1 VNEHALPTVGAAWP
15 GWLAGHGLDPAAFGV
30 AYLFFLINAVLA
42 AAVFVAARRLL
53 VISPNVGTRDYGSF
67 VSALLTALVVATV
80 LDNELSPVPPVLPYA
95 ALPHLSVLLAMH
107 LWIYYRQTPWL
118 VALGGA
124 SAVGALVTLGA
135 VALAGFPLGPA
146 HGLSALLLAALL
158 VMLWWR
164 SVATRRS
171 YANAR
176 SIYAASKEH
185 AEQAAAAQAPWLG
198 LPQWVALVGASL
210 AVGVLNAVLR
220 GSMITDVPA
229 ATVALESVTLLAITA
244 LVVAIPALSYWLA
257 RRSWMPGLTR
267 FVWLVWLVVG
277 FAFTYGNFL
286 VSLDAV

>member
-1 VNEHALPTVGAAWP
+1 MNEHALSAVGAAWP
-15 GWLAGHGLDPAAFGV
+15 GWLTEHGLDPAAFGA
-30 AYLFFLINAVLA
+30 AYFFFLMNAVLA
-42 AAVFVAARRLL
+42 TALFVAARRLL
-53 VISPNVGTRDYGSF
+53 VVSPNAGTRDYGSF
-67 VSALLTALVVATV
+67 VSALLTALAVATV

-95 ALPHLSVLLAMH
+95 ALPHLLVLLAMH

-124 SAVGALVTLGA
+124 SAVGALATLGVA
-135 VALAGFPLGPA
+135 ALAGVPLGAA
-146 HGLSALLLAALL
+146 HGLSALLLTALL
-158 VMLWWR
+158 IMLWWR
-164 SVATRRS
+164 SVATRWS

-185 AEQAAAAQAPWLG
+185 AEEDAAVQPPWLG
-198 LPQWVALVGASL
+198 LPQWVALVAASV

-220 GSMITDVPA
+220 GSLITDVPA

-244 LVVAIPALSYWLA
+244 LVATIPALSYWLA

-267 FVWLVWLVVG
+267 FVWLVWLIVG

-286 VSLDAV
+286 MSLDAV